1 MVYYKFIYII
11 SYNIESVNI
20 AFWEKKKAGLAQ
32 APVPLYFPYYY
43 ASFANLQ
50 GSQTLLFQRL
60 TKWKFY
66 TITNLQGSQ
75 TIIYMT
81 WKSMQ
86 FYTITNLQGSQTL
99 SASSSETL
107 LFYTITNLQGSQ
119 TKKWLTCLRFMFY
132 TITNLQGSQ
141 THSVLHIWW
150 LRFTPLQTYKV
161 LKLWIG

>member
-75 TIIYMT
+75 TSNEIIT
-81 WKSMQ
+81 EPN
-86 FYTITNLQGSQTL
+86 I
-99 SASSSETL
+99 
-107 LFYTITNLQGSQ
+107 
-119 TKKWLTCLRFMFY
+119 
-132 TITNLQGSQ
+132 
-141 THSVLHIWW
+141 SVNM
-150 LRFTPLQTYKV
+150 RKPPSNV
-161 LKLWIG
+161 